1 MTLDFLQCHQNWLGI
16 LEQGTGVEPF
26 LVQIHPPLTFS
37 DDFAQLI

>member
-1 MTLDFLQCHQNWLGI
+1 MRESGSDSLI

-37 DDFAQLI
+37 DYFAQLI